1 MLGHLHCCLFL
12 SALTL
17 ILGVVLLLLLWPGF
31 LRLQVDRLFSC
42 CWLQL
47 RSSLL
52 CGESKTTGALHWAH
66 CIPATTQHILSIY
79 LSTQRFE
86 RECLLLTLIS
96 SQRTSPW
103 ITATARP
110 TGWHAGARM
119 TKGESQ
125 LRCTLGAVQ
134 HTVMCRELLS
144 LFATGTQAPMTW
156 GVLWLIT
163 CREPQPS
170 SNFMNGTQACMMSKH
185 LMR

>member
-1 MLGHLHCCLFL
+1 MMLGHLHCCLFL
-12 SALTL
+12 SALTV

-125 LRCTLGAVQ
+125 LRLDRGPHSRDVKDTGITAGTVLYRYQGRLIAAQQGRLSTLR
-134 HTVMCRELLS
+134 M
-144 LFATGTQAPMTW
+144 
-156 GVLWLIT
+156 I
-163 CREPQPS
+163 
-170 SNFMNGTQACMMSKH
+170 
-185 LMR
+185 